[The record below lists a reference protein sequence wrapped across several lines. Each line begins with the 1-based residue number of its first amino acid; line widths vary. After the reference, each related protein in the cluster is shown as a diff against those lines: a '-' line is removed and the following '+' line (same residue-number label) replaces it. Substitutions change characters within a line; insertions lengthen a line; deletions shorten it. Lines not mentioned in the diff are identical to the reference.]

1 MAHITT
7 IPDEPDRD
15 LILDMAHRTFWKT
28 AQHIDYLLDL
38 AHRDDPG
45 EGAALGKHVTELHRN
60 LNTVMDRLAKVEAE
74 QGKGKGNDNGIQFDL
89 DHAREDV
96 QLRLAVLAEHIGTRD
111 VSD

>member
-15 LILDMAHRTFWKT
+15 LILDIAYRTFWKT
-28 AQHIDYLLDL
+28 AEHIEYLLDV
-38 AHRDDPG
+38 AQRDDPS
-45 EGAALGKHVTELHRN
+45 EGSQLGKTVNELHRN
-60 LNTVMDRLAKVEAE
+60 FNIVIDRLSKVDAE
-74 QGKGKGNDNGIQFDL
+74 KEKGKGTDNGIQFDL

-96 QLRLAVLAEHIGTRD
+96 QLRLAVLAEHIGQGS